1 MKINLMTEKNP
12 LIVEIRTINET
23 EKFYFSTSKNRNM
36 SLGIYATCEIIYT
49 NKKIVELEIYK
60 TTLEDPEE
68 NNFLIYK
75 IKNNKKIKS
84 LITRELN
91 KQFKGSFIL

>member
-1 MKINLMTEKNP
+1 MTEKNP

-23 EKFYFSTSKNRNM
+23 EKFYFNTAKNRNS
-36 SLGIYATCEIIYT
+36 SLGIYATCEILYK
-49 NKKIVELEIYK
+49 NKKIIEIEIYK
-60 TTLEDPEE
+60 PTLEDSEE
-68 NNFLIYK
+68 NNFLIDK
-75 IKNNKKIKS
+75 IKSNRKIKS

>member
-12 LIVEIRTINET
+12 LIVEIKTINET

-36 SLGIYATCEIIYT
+36 PLGIYATCEILYK
-49 NKKIVELEIYK
+49 NKKIIDLEIYK
-60 TTLEDPEE
+60 PTLEDPEE
-68 NNFLIYK
+68 NNFLIDK
-75 IKNNKKIKS
+75 IKNNRKIKS

-91 KQFKGSFIL
+91 KYLKEKPF